1 MIKMEKM
8 TAYIGFVLTPEKKKL
23 IRNIARKM
31 NISMSEY
38 IRYCIDRSS
47 NIRMDKIEERFNKLE
62 KMIYSLRGNS
72 INKIE
77 YSNLKPPKRVVEKK
91 TTIVEIN
98 FRAVVTELKETF
110 KTKNIR
116 DILKPIQIEEEL
128 VKPIE
133 III

>member
-1 MIKMEKM
+1 MKKM

-23 IRNIARKM
+23 IRNKAEKM

-38 IRYCIDRSS
+38 MRYCIDKNS
-47 NIRMDKIEERFNKLE
+47 NIRMDRIEERFDKLE
-62 KMIYSLRGNS
+62 KLIYSLKGNS

-77 YSNLKPPKRVVEKK
+77 HSNLKPPKRVVEKK

-110 KTKNIR
+110 KTKDVG
-116 DILKPIQIEEEL
+116 DILKPIQSEEEL
-128 VKPIE
+128 VKPVE

>member
-1 MIKMEKM
+1 MEKK

-23 IRNIARKM
+23 IRNKAKEM

-38 IRYCIDRSS
+38 MRYCIDRSS
-47 NIRMDKIEERFNKLE
+47 DIRMDRIEERFDKLE
-62 KMIYSLRGNS
+62 EMIYSLRGNS

-110 KTKNIR
+110 KTKNVR
-116 DILKPIQIEEEL
+116 DILKPIKEEL
-128 VKPIE
+128 IKSPIE
-133 III
+133 IVI

>member
-1 MIKMEKM
+1 MEKM

-23 IRNIARKM
+23 IRNKAKEM
-31 NISMSEY
+31 NISMSKY
-38 IRYCIDRSS
+38 MRYCIDRSS
-47 NIRMDKIEERFNKLE
+47 DIRMDRIEERFNKLE
-62 KMIYSLRGNS
+62 KTIYSLKGNS

-91 TTIVEIN
+91 TTIIEIN

-110 KTKNIR
+110 KTKNVR

-128 VKPIE
+128 VKPVE

>member
-1 MIKMEKM
+1 MEKM
-8 TAYIGFVLTPEKKKL
+8 TAYIGFVLTPEKKNL
-23 IRNIARKM
+23 IRNKSKEM

-38 IRYCIDRSS
+38 MRYCINRSS
-47 NIRMDKIEERFNKLE
+47 DIKMDRIEERFNKLE

-72 INKIE
+72 MNKIE
-77 YSNLKPPKRVVEKK
+77 YSNLKPPERVIEKK

-110 KTKNIR
+110 KTKNVR
-116 DILKPIQIEEEL
+116 DILKPIQIEKEL
-128 VKPIE
+128 VKPVE

>member
-1 MIKMEKM
+1 MKKMI
-8 TAYIGFVLTPEKKKL
+8 AYIGFVLTPEKKEL
-23 IRNIARKM
+23 VRNKAKEM

-38 IRYCIDRSS
+38 VRYCLDRSS
-47 NIRMDKIEERFNKLE
+47 DIRMDRIEKKIDKLE
-62 KMIYSLRGNS
+62 KMIYLLGKNS

-77 YSNLKPPKRVVEKK
+77 YSNLKPPKRIIEKK
-91 TTIVEIN
+91 TTTVEIN

-110 KTKNIR
+110 KMKNVG